1 MKKLL
6 TLSMMLMV
14 AVLAQAQL
22 KVIPTLNKGMEK
34 V

>member
-14 AVLAQAQL
+14 AVLVQAQL
-22 KVIPTLNKGMEK
+22 KVIEQGHGES